1 MYSDC
6 INGKEGVWVEQAKLI
21 LVTGATGYIG
31 GRLVPR
37 LLEAGYRVRCLVR
50 DSRRLQGRRWSDRVE
65 VIEGDATRP
74 ESLPAVMDGVW
85 AAFYFIHSLSDTSDY
100 RERDMAVARGFGLA
114 AKAAGVERIIYLGGL
129 GDPAT
134 DLSVHLRSRQETG
147 AALAEAGVPVTEF
160 RAAIIVGAGSLSFE
174 MIRHLTERLPVMIC
188 PRWVFTRIQ
197 PIAIRD
203 VLRYLVSALRTPE
216 SAGQVIEIGGADVVS
231 YGDMMKGYA
240 RTRGLRRLLIPV
252 PVLTPHLSA
261 HWVNWMT
268 PVNAGIVYPLIEG
281 LRNEVVV
288 RDDSARRLFP
298 DIEPIGYDASL
309 REALAGLETGQVE
322 TSWADGLASS
332 CGDVRPVELS
342 SDEGMYIER
351 RQRLVKASP
360 EDVYRTFSGI
370 GGDRG
375 WFYADWLWRLRG
387 MADRLIGGPG
397 LRRGRRHPD
406 EVRVG
411 DALDF
416 WRVEANEPARL
427 LRLRAEMKLP
437 GQAWL
442 QFEAQPYGDGR
453 TLLTQTAFLTPKG
466 LLGLAYWYGLYPL
479 HGAIFGNMIRAIAER
494 AERQSQAAPLQ
505 EPTSSRPVR
514 VMPGA

>member
-1 MYSDC
+1 MAMD
-6 INGKEGVWVEQAKLI
+6 KTRLV

-50 DSRRLQGRRWSDRVE
+50 DARRLQGRPWSEQVE
-65 VIEGDATRP
+65 VVEGDATRP
-74 ESLPAVMDGVW
+74 ETLPPAMAGVW
-85 AAFYFIHSLSDTSDY
+85 AAYYFIHSLSDTANY
-100 RERDMAVARGFGLA
+100 RERDMAVARSFSQA

-129 GDPAT
+129 GDPAA
-134 DLSVHLRSRQETG
+134 DLSTHLRSRQETG

-160 RAAIIVGAGSLSFE
+160 RAAIVVGSGSLSFE

-197 PIAIRD
+197 PIAIRRRAE
-203 VLRYLVSALRTPE
+203 LPGRRPE
-216 SAGQVIEIGGADVVS
+216 DAGRRRGP
-231 YGDMMKGYA
+231 GD
-240 RTRGLRRLLIPV
+240 RDRRRRRGQLRRHDAGLCQGPRPAALLIPV

-288 RDDSARRLFP
+288 RDDAAKRIFP
-298 DIEPIGYDASL
+298 DIEPMGYDTALHKALASL
-309 REALAGLETGQVE
+309 EAGQVE
-322 TSWADGLASS
+322 TSWADCMTSS
-332 CGDVRPVELS
+332 CGDVRPVELT
-342 SDEGMYIER
+342 SDKGMQIER
-351 RQRLVKASP
+351 RQLLVAAPP
-360 EDVYRTFSGI
+360 EDVYAIFSGI

-387 MADRLIGGPG
+387 IADRLVGGPG
-397 LRRGRRHPD
+397 FRRGRRHPD

-416 WRVEANEPARL
+416 WRVEAVEPGRL

-437 GQAWL
+437 GKAWL
-442 QFEAQPYGDGR
+442 QFEALPRGAGQ
-453 TLLTQTAFLTPKG
+453 TLLTQTAYLAPKG
-466 LLGLAYWYGLYPL
+466 LSGLAYWYGMYPF
-479 HGAIFGNMIRAIAER
+479 HGAIFGNMIRAIGER
-494 AERQSQAAPLQ
+494 AEDRAGQR
-505 EPTSSRPVR
+505 SS
-514 VMPGA
+514 PGALEGFRRPGPDSR

>member
-1 MYSDC
+1 MRDVQ
-6 INGKEGVWVEQAKLI
+6 GDGMEQKRLV

-50 DSRRLQGRRWSDRVE
+50 DARRLQGRTWSEQVE
-65 VIEGDATRP
+65 VVEGDATRP
-74 ESLPAVMDGVW
+74 ETLPAALAGVT
-85 AAFYFIHSLSDTSDY
+85 AAYFFIHSLSDTANY
-100 RERDMAVARGFGLA
+100 RERDMAVARSFSQA
-114 AKAAGVERIIYLGGL
+114 AKAAGVARIIYLGGL
-129 GDPAT
+129 GDPAA
-134 DLSVHLRSRQETG
+134 DLSTHLRSRQETG

-160 RAAIIVGAGSLSFE
+160 RAAIVVGSGSLSFE

-203 VLRYLVSALRTPE
+203 VLSYLVAALGTPE
-216 SAGQVIEIGGADVVS
+216 SAGRVIEIGGADVVS
-231 YGDMMKGYA
+231 YGDMMQGYA
-240 RTRGLRRLLIPV
+240 RARGLRRWLIPV

-288 RDDSARRLFP
+288 RDDTARRIFP
-298 DIEPIGYDASL
+298 DITPMGYDAAL
-309 REALAGLETGQVE
+309 HMALANLEAGQVE
-322 TSWADGLASS
+322 TTWADSLISS

-342 SDEGMYIER
+342 SDEGMQIER
-351 RQRLVKASP
+351 RQHLVAAP
-360 EDVYRTFSGI
+360 AEDVYAVFTGI

-387 MADRLIGGPG
+387 VADRLVGGPG
-397 LRRGRRHPD
+397 FRRGRRHPD
-406 EVRVG
+406 EARVG

-416 WRVEANEPARL
+416 WRVEAVEPGRL

-437 GQAWL
+437 GKAWL
-442 QFEAQPYGDGR
+442 QFEALPRGAGQ
-453 TLLTQTAFLTPKG
+453 TLLTQTAFVAPKG
-466 LLGLAYWYGLYPL
+466 LSGLAYWYGLYPF
-479 HGAIFGNMIRAIAER
+479 HGAIFGNMPRAIAER
-494 AERQSQAAPLQ
+494 AEDRAGQRSSPGIAGRLQ
-505 EPTSSRPVR
+505 ET
-514 VMPGA
+514 GA